1 MTPSPWIVLKF
12 GGTSVSSLP
21 NWTNIANVA
30 AERLADGARV
40 LIVHSA
46 VAGVTDR
53 LERLLDAAKGK
64 AQEEEL
70 RAIEERHRRLA
81 TELGVTPGEELERY
95 LAELREI
102 AAGVS
107 LVGEVSDRTR
117 ARVLASGELMATA
130 LGARFL
136 AARRL
141 PVQWVDARTMLRA
154 ESRGAS
160 PKASVLSA
168 LCGFAPD
175 AALQARLAAGPALAI
190 TQGFIASDEEGN
202 TVLLGPRRLGHLRGV
217 SRRQAARPRGW
228 RSGPTCPACSAPTRA
243 PRRPRGCC
251 ARCTTTRPRRSP
263 PAAPRCCTRAASCR
277 CGSTA
282 FRCTSM
288 PHRRRTSRARCS
300 APTAATAARR

>member
-1 MTPSPWIVLKF
+1 MTPSAWIVLKF

-30 AERLADGARV
+30 AQRLADGARV

-46 VAGVTDR
+46 VAGVTDQ

-81 TELGVTPGEELERY
+81 AELGVTPGEELERY
-95 LAELREI
+95 FAELREI

-202 TVLLGPRRLGHLRGV
+202 TVLLGRGG
-217 SRRQAARPRGW
+217 SDTSAAYLAAKLAPRGW
-228 RSGPTCPACSAPTRA
+228 RSGRTCPACSAPTRA
-243 PRRPRGCC
+243 PR
-251 ARCTTTRPRRSP
+251 
-263 PAAPRCCTRAASCR
+263 PAARLLRTLHYDEAQEIATSGAKVLHPRCILPARQY
-277 CGSTA
+277 GI
-282 FRCTSM
+282 
-288 PHRRRTSRARCS
+288 PLHVYPPRRRTCRARCS
-300 APTAATAARR
+300 APPAATAARS